1 MALTTTRDG
10 VSNLRYQD
18 IMKKAQLVGFTPTS
32 ERDVYLTSSKRKAR
46 EAAIM
51 APTPKEQ
58 RDALVKLMGQKGST
72 KYTGQPVSPDRDLA
86 QKMSLLI
93 ERLRKRQKEMNIDAP
108 PHKGIS

>member
-10 VSNLRYQD
+10 VSNLRYD
-18 IMKKAQLVGFTPTS
+18 NIVRKARSVGFKPTS

-58 RDALVKLMGQKGST
+58 RAALVKLIGQKGST
-72 KYTGQPVSPDRDLA
+72 KYTGQPVSPERVLA
-86 QKMSLLI
+86 QKMASLLDN
-93 ERLRKRQKEMNIDAP
+93 LRKKQQQMNIDAP
-108 PHKGIS
+108 SQKGIA